1 MRKHPFKGCFSYQ
14 RMMTEKML
22 GKKNMRQKV
31 HSFNEVCIFNNVV
44 YIVPGKYSF
53 LTQGLFAFF
62 QRVGFN

>member
-1 MRKHPFKGCFSYQ
+1 
-14 RMMTEKML
+14 
-22 GKKNMRQKV
+22 MRQKV